1 MYTRIAEFQSTSK
14 VNCDMIIAFFQN
26 VMIPR
31 NIKNGQ
37 LSCEVFRVSDT
48 TGFVISCFK
57 NKSDATK
64 IMKIMASELIEVKG
78 NGMGWMLVKKGVFES
93 IDKPFD
99 HQSQHEIEAHKK

>member
-57 NKSDATK
+57 NKNDATK
-64 IMKIMASELIEVKG
+64 IMNIMATELNEVKG
-78 NGMGWMLVKKGVFES
+78 NTKIKLIEGERVF
-93 IDKPFD
+93 K
-99 HQSQHEIEAHKK
+99 IER

>member
-57 NKSDATK
+57 NKNDATK
-64 IMKIMASELIEVKG
+64 IMNIMATELNEVKG
-78 NGMGWMLVKKGVFES
+78 NTKIKLIEGERVF
-93 IDKPFD
+93 K
-99 HQSQHEIEAHKK
+99 IERLYGIYTR

>member
-1 MYTRIAEFQSTSK
+1 MYTRISEFQSTSK

-64 IMKIMASELIEVKG
+64 IMKIMASELNEVKG
-78 NGMGWMLVKKGVFES
+78 NTKIKLIEGERVF
-93 IDKPFD
+93 K
-99 HQSQHEIEAHKK
+99 IER

>member
-1 MYTRIAEFQSTSK
+1 MYSRISEFQSTSK

-37 LSCEVFRVSDT
+37 LSCEVFRVSET

-64 IMKIMASELIEVKG
+64 IMKIMASELNEVKG
-78 NGMGWMLVKKGVFES
+78 NTKIKLIEGERVF
-93 IDKPFD
+93 K
-99 HQSQHEIEAHKK
+99 IER

>member
-14 VNCDMIIAFFQN
+14 VNCDMVIAFFQN

-57 NKSDATK
+57 NKNDATK
-64 IMKIMASELIEVKG
+64 IMKIMATELNEVKG
-78 NGMGWMLVKKGVFES
+78 NTKIKLIEGERVF
-93 IDKPFD
+93 K
-99 HQSQHEIEAHKK
+99 IEK